1 MLQPQTP
8 LKLSNIIKVETFVIN
23 SFSRI
28 HHERLDNS
36 INDFLS
42 RNDIEV
48 VDVKYNSSL
57 AADGKGSV
65 YYVHSAMLI
74 YREK

>member
-1 MLQPQTP
+1 MV
-8 LKLSNIIKVETFVIN
+8 KVKTFVTN
-23 SFSRI
+23 SFNPL
-28 HHERLDNS
+28 HHEKLDNS

-42 RNDIEV
+42 KNDIEV

-65 YYVHSAMLI
+65 YYDHSAMLI